1 MWISLVFGWFLL
13 GAEAWGSGPALLQAI
28 RYSYTEAYARV
39 VLDLDRSV
47 DYEVGR
53 VDADRS
59 AGLPERI
66 YLDLFAT
73 SRGGDVP
80 ERIELDQ
87 GPVEGIRISRHKQTA
102 GRLVLDLRQVDR
114 YKVFRLEGPDRIV
127 IDLWGS
133 GQGGGQAAA
142 PPRAGPKPDK
152 KARRMPLVVLDPGH
166 GGSDP
171 GAIGPRGL
179 QEKDVVLFVARDVK
193 RILEERAVARVVLTR
208 DGDTYLSLEE
218 RTRIANAQN
227 ADLFISIH
235 ANASRQRDIRGVET
249 YYLDNTTDKASL
261 RLAAIENRSAGAQI
275 DDLGQ
280 ILRDLRLSSNANES
294 QILARTVQRSMTDT
308 LRRSYRGIEDLG
320 AKGNLFFVL
329 IGAHMP
335 SVLVEVSYISNPVEE
350 RRLADPAYRR
360 VIARGIVHG
369 IEAYLNQPTLHRLL
383 AEAQAGE
390 G

>member
-1 MWISLVFGWFLL
+1 
-13 GAEAWGSGPALLQAI
+13 LLQAI

-142 PPRAGPKPDK
+142 PPRTGPKPDK